1 MASPTSRRRVTKGDA
16 QAVLNAFPNAG
27 RIIRRQQIVQTN
39 SPADPE
45 LKATIRPFSFPGSPF
60 NGRHYC
66 VEDWH
71 VIVVALITGGDR
83 SFSHQDAVA
92 DLSQFTLAF
101 TLDGTEL
108 PTNRGP
114 VKRFLDPSSFEE
126 GWEEAYCFQQGAL
139 RSPGE
144 LAVGSHSV
152 SYTEVGP
159 DGLSEDG
166 ITFFIDSPGEDGC
179 L

>member
-1 MASPTSRRRVTKGDA
+1 MANASGRRRVTRGDA

-39 SPADPE
+39 TPADPE

-60 NGRHYC
+60 DGRHYC

-71 VIVVALITGGDR
+71 VIVVAMITGGDR
-83 SFSHQDAVA
+83 SFSEQDAVA

-101 TLDGTEL
+101 TLDGAEL
-108 PTNRGP
+108 PTDRGP
-114 VKRFLDPSSFEE
+114 VKRFLDPTPF
-126 GWEEAYCFQQGAL
+126 GFAEAYFFQQGAL
-139 RSPGE
+139 RAPSE
-144 LAVGSHSV
+144 LSVGSHSV
-152 SYTEVGP
+152 SYTEDSPLGHY
-159 DGLSEDG
+159 EDG
-166 ITFFIDSPGEDGC
+166 ISIFIDPAGEEGC